1 MDINDQVDSLF
12 SYYKQE
18 TSILNELTAHGKHIH
33 KCITEYNIL
42 KLANDRKHFDHLPAA
57 S

>member
-12 SYYKQE
+12 NYYKQE
-18 TSILNELTAHGKHIH
+18 TSILNEHTAHGKHIQ
-33 KCITEYNIL
+33 KCITEYNIS